1 MKRLAVVVA
10 PQISVFWQWY
20 WQKVGNIPHWATFN
34 TMSSNFLS
42 WLHST
47 FIQLLHI
54 LLLLSTK
61 FPNNFPNKSY
71 KQIKNPHLAPQHKN
85 LLPKIVA
92 LATFNRNLYR
102 SPFFRPFGGRG
113 LTWRSPQQVGCFF
126 HLTPLKHMRT
136 VKLGI
141 IYFPN
146 FRGDKLKHSWVATN
160 YIDNRSHLSL

>member
-20 WQKVGNIPHWATFN
+20 WQKVGNVPHWTTFN
-34 TMSSNFLS
+34 TMSSNLLS

-71 KQIKNPHLAPQHKN
+71 KQIKNPHLAPQQEN

-92 LATFNRNLYR
+92 LATFHRNLYR
-102 SPFFRPFGGRG
+102 APFFRLFGGEG
-113 LTWRSPQQVGCFF
+113 WPEGPKMLFF
-126 HLTPLKHMRT
+126 WVITT
-136 VKLGI
+136 T
-141 IYFPN
+141 
-146 FRGDKLKHSWVATN
+146 SWVFFSLNHFETYADRQIGNHLFPHFSGIKLRNSWFATN
-160 YIDNRSHLSL
+160 

>member
-20 WQKVGNIPHWATFN
+20 WQKVGNVPHWTTFN
-34 TMSSNFLS
+34 TMSSNLLS

-71 KQIKNPHLAPQHKN
+71 KQIKNPHLAPQQEN

-92 LATFNRNLYR
+92 LATFHRNLYR
-102 SPFFRPFGGRG
+102 SPFFRLFGGEG
-113 LTWRSPQQVGCFF
+113 WPEGPKMLFFFWLSPQQVGCFF
-126 HLTPLKHMRT
+126 HLTTLKHMRT

-141 IYFPN
+141 VYFPT
-146 FRGDKLKHSWVATN
+146 FRE
-160 YIDNRSHLSL
+160 